1 MINSMFKKWVF
12 WLFVLSLVGLLMS
25 FVLRNATDFNICLQ
39 SEPSCIVSLTKVSIG
54 LFYGMGALAVVFFAL
69 LFAPKAVSAWWKFA
83 IFYIPYYIYAV
94 LTAGP
99 SAGQMIYIGMSVQ
112 ETAIW
117 LSGIYVVVSLVLIA
131 LSLRK
136 KN

>member
-1 MINSMFKKWVF
+1 MINSMFKKRVF
-12 WLFVLSLVGLLMS
+12 FLLLVSLLGSIAGLYLWKFNDCGYSSFCLFLFSKVGLPM
-25 FVLRNATDFNICLQ
+25 
-39 SEPSCIVSLTKVSIG
+39 
-54 LFYGMGALAVVFFAL
+54 FYGMGALAVVFFGL

-83 IFYIPYYIYAV
+83 IFYIPYYVYAV

-99 SAGQMIYIGMSVQ
+99 SVGQMIYIGMSVQ

-117 LSGIYVVVSLVLIA
+117 LSGVYVVVSLMLIA